1 MNIRNWG
8 NQMEELKVLLSK
20 KDISI
25 EYFIKNFQSNYD
37 TLLNNLID
45 DMKDFLNRDYF
56 FIENYNVYYDKR
68 TVALFPLFRDF
79 LKKDSEKN
87 TINLLL
93 NELEY
98 FSEGNKFAW
107 DFPTAEEVKKSFFHS
122 VDHPCKFGEYYLKF
136 AEHNAS
142 YLSYKHDNRVSFY
155 YTFSNNYDEEYG
167 SLIGIHRLKGENT
180 EPISDKEMLT
190 LWFQNQLIP
199 EDIPDKV
206 RDDYFDLLH
215 EFNEYKIVYNENG
228 KIISFDYNQVVDAIL
243 NNKFPVSGEVVAEK
257 LLNVDAV
264 RIGKAPYGRERIF
277 DKNYGHW
284 DIYPEEKT
292 DNYYTVR
299 VDEKLYY
306 KNPKDDI
313 RDGGAIGIDFGSR
326 SCVVAFQEEN
336 DYTLPFIFGKS
347 IFSRKNIYENA
358 TALKINNLEQFLTQY
373 NSSQSR
379 PHTSWSDISIPT
391 MEELNQK
398 DPTIVTDLIGLSN
411 EKIDLVEI
419 YAYYIGSFV
428 NNMDNGI
435 YMDYTLSF
443 SPLMS
448 DEIRK
453 KVLESFRRGIKKSLP
468 YCILKDKEITERLNI
483 NYGASNGTALAI
495 SSIGQFELSPVG
507 DQALLF
513 GAFDMGATVTDF
525 SFGFVRSSNKKKYDY
540 ILEDFEIYGDE
551 NLGGEKLLQEMT
563 MEVFKSN
570 LNTVNEYSIKL
581 TFSNFYA
588 KNILDTCKSSK
599 ETYYNVMSMGNALR
613 AYLENPEERNIT
625 YPNGTLKV
633 SLVNDKKELVKDLK
647 FKMDFQVLDNIAI
660 RALENSV
667 SKFFVISQKI
677 FNRVQ
682 SYIKC
687 EEVNIFLGG
696 NASKN
701 PYLSKIFE
709 KFIQKEE
716 QKSNYKYKLHL
727 LTENRDFSKANQK
740 TAVAFGVL
748 SSKVGGRIKLIHR
761 NYTNTILTESQF
773 GYFVGYNNKGKF
785 KCVLHPNSNFGQWEE
800 LFEADEEIFE
810 IYYTKITE
818 AATNTFDILKTQRKR
833 IKVDRIKLDH
843 NIYIRPKDKDT
854 IEYVIATSDAIKE
867 KVLIDE
873 IKILE
878 LTD

>member
-1 MNIRNWG
+1 
-8 NQMEELKVLLSK
+8 MEELKVLLSK

-25 EYFIKNFQSNYD
+25 EYFIKNFQLNYD
-37 TLLNNLID
+37 TLLSDLID
-45 DMKDFLNRDYF
+45 EMKDFLNRNYF
-56 FIENYNVYYDKR
+56 FIENYNVYYDKG
-68 TVALFPLFRDF
+68 TVALFPLFKDF

-87 TINLLL
+87 IVGLLL
-93 NELEY
+93 SELEY
-98 FSEGNKFAW
+98 FSEGNGFTW
-107 DFPTAEEVKKSFFHS
+107 DFPTAEEVKKSFANNLN
-122 VDHPCKFGEYYLKF
+122 HPCQFGEYYLKF

-155 YTFSNNYDEEYG
+155 YTFSNSYEEEYG
-167 SLIGIHRLKGENT
+167 SLIGIHRLKGEDA
-180 EPISDKEMLT
+180 PLISDKEMLT
-190 LWFQNQLIP
+190 LWFQNGLVPKGISG
-199 EDIPDKV
+199 KAK
-206 RDDYFDLLH
+206 DDYFNLLS
-215 EFNEYKIVYNENG
+215 EFKEYKIIYNENG
-228 KIISFDYNQVVDAIL
+228 KIISFDYNKVVDAIL

-264 RIGKAPYGRERIF
+264 RIGRAPYGRERIF

-306 KNPKDDI
+306 RNPKDDI

-358 TALKINNLEQFLTQY
+358 TALKINNWEQFLTQY
-373 NSSQSR
+373 NSTQSR
-379 PHTSWSDISIPT
+379 PHTSWDDISIPT
-391 MEELNQK
+391 MEELNTK
-398 DPTIVTDLIGLSN
+398 DPTIVTDLIGLST

-435 YMDYTLSF
+435 YLDYILSF

-448 DEIRK
+448 EELK
-453 KVLESFRRGIKKSLP
+453 KSVLESFKKGIKKSLP
-468 YCILKDKEITERLNI
+468 YSILKDKEVVERLNI
-483 NYGASNGTALAI
+483 TYGASNGTALAI
-495 SSIGQFELSPVG
+495 SSIGQNELSPV
-507 DQALLF
+507 DNQALLF
-513 GAFDMGATVTDF
+513 GAFDMGANVTDF
-525 SFGFVRSSNKKKYDY
+525 SFGFVRGSNKRKYDY
-540 ILEDFEIYGDE
+540 VLEDFEIYGDE
-551 NLGGEKLLQEMT
+551 NLGGEKLLQEMA

-570 LNTVNEYSIKL
+570 LNVINEYSIKL

-588 KNILDTCKSSK
+588 KNILATYKNSK
-599 ETYYNVMSMGNALR
+599 ETYYNMMSMGNALR
-613 AYLENPEERNIT
+613 PYLENPEKKDIY
-625 YPNGTLKV
+625 YPNEILKV
-633 SLVNDKKELVKDLK
+633 SLVNDRRELLKDLK
-647 FKMDFQVLDNIAI
+647 FKIDFQALDNVAI
-660 RALENSV
+660 RAMETSV
-667 SKFFVISQKI
+667 SKFFSISQKI

-682 SYIKC
+682 SYVKC
-687 EEVNIFLGG
+687 KEVNIFLGG

-701 PYLSKIFE
+701 QYLMKIFE
-709 KFIQKEE
+709 RLVEKEE
-716 QKSNYKYKLHL
+716 SEGDYSYKIHTLA
-727 LTENRDFSKANQK
+727 ENRDFSKANHK

-748 SSKVGGRIKLIHR
+748 NSKVGGRIKLIHR

-810 IYYTKITE
+810 IYYTKVTE
-818 AATNTFDILKTQRKR
+818 AATNTLDILKTQRKR
-833 IKVDRIKLDH
+833 VRVDRIKLEH
-843 NIYIRPKDKDT
+843 NIYIAPKGKNT
-854 IEYVIATSDAIKE
+854 IEYVIATPEGIKE
-867 KVLIDE
+867 KILIDE
-873 IKILE
+873 IKTLE
-878 LTD
+878 LAE